1 MLSEDQL
8 KARIESL
15 RAEERSLRAD
25 LVKLDIMIKA
35 LVSVLECGD

>member
-15 RAEERSLRAD
+15 RAEECSLRAD
-25 LVKLDIMIKA
+25 LVDLGIMIRA
-35 LVSVLECGD
+35 LVSVLECDD